1 MKPVQRIALLL
12 VFGCMLAGCAQTSP
26 DVIATLQPVEIST
39 PTAKLEMVDI
49 SGIDAFDYP
58 RVDGSTS
65 AYPLQVMVACKILDV
80 RCKWTEG
87 DFFTDTRRIAPT
99 NSLLATDEHEAILS
113 LYHSGTHGAYL
124 NLIEEA
130 ADLIIV
136 AREPS
141 DDELAAAEHEKIN
154 LDVRPVALDAF
165 VFLVHQDNPVGSLTL
180 QQIRDIYTGKITNW
194 AEVGGLDA
202 EIHTYQRNPNSGS
215 QELMEKLVMRGE
227 TMLDSPDMILMS
239 MMGPFS
245 AIHDDPLGIGYSVF
259 FYAENI
265 YPDENVRMIA
275 IDGTPP
281 TSSSIADQVYPLV
294 TEVYVVLRG
303 DMFIVSNA
311 STLRDWL
318 LTAEG
323 QSAVEASGYVGLPDP
338 SD

>member
-1 MKPVQRIALLL
+1 MKHLHSFLLISALGIVMGACASSPQTPL
-12 VFGCMLAGCAQTSP
+12 VSLEP
-26 DVIATLQPVEIST
+26 E
-39 PTAKLEMVDI
+39 PTAKPLPTAEMVDI
-49 SGIDAFDYP
+49 SGINALNYP

-87 DFFTDTRRIAPT
+87 DFFTDTRRIAPA

-113 LYHSGTHGAYL
+113 LYHNGTHGAYM
-124 NLIEEA
+124 NLIEDA

-141 DDELAAAEHEKIN
+141 EDELAAAEHEKTS
-154 LDVRPVALDAF
+154 LDVRSVALDAF
-165 VFLVHQDNPVGSLTL
+165 VFLLHQDNPVESLTL

-194 AEVGGLDA
+194 VEVGGLDA

-259 FYAENI
+259 FYAANI

-275 IDGTPP
+275 IDGTAP
-281 TSSSIADQVYPLV
+281 TSSSIAGQIYPLV
-294 TEVYVVLRG
+294 TEVYAVLRE
-303 DMFIVSNA
+303 DMSIVSNA
-311 STLRDWL
+311 RTLRDWL

-323 QSAVEASGYVGLPDP
+323 QSAVEASGYVGLPD
-338 SD
+338 